1 MDAKAARV
9 RQFESADLDDLYR
22 ICLLTAHHGEDATDQ
37 FSDPQLPGHVFAAP
51 YAIFEP
57 SLAFVAEDADGVG
70 GYVVGALDSLAFE
83 ERLEKEWWPA
93 LRARYQEPDPA
104 ASEGLSFGE
113 RFMLNDIHHPMATA
127 PDLAARFPSHLH
139 IDLVPRLQSQGLG
152 RTLIATLVNALRDQG
167 SRGLHLH
174 VGRANTRAVGFYGH
188 VGFTELPSE
197 GGARLFAMEL

>member
-1 MDAKAARV
+1 MDRNGARV
-9 RQFESADLDDLYR
+9 RQFEPADLDDLYR
-22 ICLLTAHHGEDATDQ
+22 ICLLTADSGKDATDQ

-57 SLAFVAEDADGVG
+57 SLAVVAEDADGVG

-83 ERLEKEWWPA
+83 DRLEREWWPA
-93 LRARYQEPDPA
+93 LRARYSEPDPA
-104 ASEGLSFGE
+104 ASDGLSFGE
-113 RFMLNDIHHPMATA
+113 RFMLNDIHHPMVTA

-152 RTLIATLVNALRDQG
+152 RTLIATLVKALRDQG
-167 SRGLHLH
+167 SGGLHLH
-174 VGRANTRAVGFYGH
+174 VGRANTRAAGFYGH
-188 VGFTELPSE
+188 VGFTELPSS